1 MKNNIIW
8 LASYPKSG
16 NTMVRAF
23 LSAYFFTKDGILKDF
38 SPLKNITSFNQFSNF
53 KYIKDF
59 PNINFFKKNP
69 ESVSKYWLLN
79 QKIINQKLNKE
90 VIFFKTHSA
99 RIKYQSEY
107 FTNNELTRLF
117 IYIVRDPRSVVISSK
132 LHYGFKNNFEAVKV
146 LLSDKWVSYAT
157 EKPKLLPEF
166 ILSWKTNYLSW
177 QNFYAKNKNKGIII
191 RFEDLASDPEKGF
204 SILLKF
210 LSNHLNFSID
220 KTKLSNSIRST
231 YFDNLK
237 FLEKKIGFE
246 EKSKKSIQFFRQ
258 GKTDEWQTILEEELK
273 KTILDNCEK
282 EMLYLN
288 YI

>member
-107 FTNNELTRLF
+107 FTNNARQRIDSRRCEPLNAMHTRNICSGTRIYTLETLNHYTVTATCSDRF
-117 IYIVRDPRSVVISSK
+117 IRRRLRDQSGHRPTGAPVRIRVQRNPAGTSKFPPDAADAGRRVV
-132 LHYGFKNNFEAVKV
+132 
-146 LLSDKWVSYAT
+146 
-157 EKPKLLPEF
+157 
-166 ILSWKTNYLSW
+166 
-177 QNFYAKNKNKGIII
+177 
-191 RFEDLASDPEKGF
+191 
-204 SILLKF
+204 
-210 LSNHLNFSID
+210 
-220 KTKLSNSIRST
+220 
-231 YFDNLK
+231 
-237 FLEKKIGFE
+237 
-246 EKSKKSIQFFRQ
+246 
-258 GKTDEWQTILEEELK
+258 
-273 KTILDNCEK
+273 
-282 EMLYLN
+282 
-288 YI
+288 